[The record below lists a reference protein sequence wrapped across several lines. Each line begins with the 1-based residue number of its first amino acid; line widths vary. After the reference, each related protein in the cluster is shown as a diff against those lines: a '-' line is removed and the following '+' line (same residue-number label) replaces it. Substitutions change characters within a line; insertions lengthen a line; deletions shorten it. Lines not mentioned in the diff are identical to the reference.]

1 VFQVKFRV
9 NAQSVTIF
17 TAIVLGIVE
26 GLTEY
31 LPVSST
37 GHLILVSRWLGETG
51 EASKSFDVVVQFG
64 AIMAVVVHYRALLSQ
79 RLGKLVRREPGS
91 AQLFLGLLLGF
102 LPAAAVG
109 LTLASWIK
117 ERLFGPLPV
126 AFALA
131 AGGVLMLVVEYTV
144 GKRQR
149 ELEDDLNAVTLPR
162 AFLIGV
168 GQCLSLWPG
177 TSRSMCTIVTG
188 QLCGLSTRTAAEFS
202 FLLAL
207 PTLGAATLYEGWK
220 ARQVLMDG
228 VGAVNLAAGL
238 CASFFVAWAVV
249 ATFLRYLTKHGLAPF
264 AYYRLLLALIVFW
277 FAS

>member
-1 VFQVKFRV
+1 M
-9 NAQSVTIF
+9 
-17 TAIVLGIVE
+17 
-26 GLTEY
+26 
-31 LPVSST
+31 
-37 GHLILVSRWLGETG
+37 SRWLGEAG
-51 EASKSFDVVVQFG
+51 EASKSFDVVIQLG
-64 AIMAVVVHYRALLSQ
+64 AILAVLVHYRALLSE

-117 ERLFGPLPV
+117 ARLFGPLPV
-126 AFALA
+126 AIALA
-131 AGGVLMLVVEYTV
+131 AGGLLMLVVEYTI
-144 GKRQR
+144 GKGRR
-149 ELEDDLNAVTLPR
+149 ELVDDLSAVTLPR

-168 GQCLSLWPG
+168 GQCFSLWPG
-177 TSRSMCTIVTG
+177 ASRSMCTIVTG

-207 PTLGAATLYEGWK
+207 PTLGAATLYEAWK
-220 ARQVLMDG
+220 ARHVLMDG
-228 VGAVNLAAGL
+228 VGAVNLAVGL

-249 ATFLRYLTKHGLAPF
+249 ASFLRYLSKHGLEPF

-277 FAS
+277 FIL